1 MSSVRIYHKTN
12 IFIHC
17 KQRTIL
23 RALSSF
29 VYPLAVLNHHL
40 SAAKIVLGMPLTHHT
55 NSLPRLVMHRQAR
68 SLLSGSDCCICILI
82 VFCHPIIGSI
92 VHQGNGWGT
101 RYYSSL
107 HDTSLI
113 RYTLTAS
120 RYNASSLCNL
130 LCQMCPLT
138 SSQPWS
144 PMIPPSQMPK
154 GPDNGE
160 TIPRPFFHHT

>member
-40 SAAKIVLGMPLTHHT
+40 SAAKIVFGMPLTHHT

-68 SLLSGSDCCICILI
+68 SLLSGSI
-82 VFCHPIIGSI
+82 VVYAFSLYSVIPLSEVSFIR
-92 VHQGNGWGT
+92 GT
-101 RYYSSL
+101 DEE
-107 HDTSLI
+107 HDTPQSFARQPLREDDNMLADLATSLKI
-113 RYTLTAS
+113 A
-120 RYNASSLCNL
+120 C
-130 LCQMCPLT
+130 CVP
-138 SSQPWS
+138 
-144 PMIPPSQMPK
+144 
-154 GPDNGE
+154 
-160 TIPRPFFHHT
+160 

>member
-1 MSSVRIYHKTN
+1 MYYQLCSLLFSLEMSSVRIYHKTN

-82 VFCHPIIGSI
+82 CILSSHYRKYRSSGERMRDTILLKLARHLP
-92 VHQGNGWGT
+92 HQVYPN
-101 RYYSSL
+101 SF
-107 HDTSLI
+107 
-113 RYTLTAS
+113 
-120 RYNASSLCNL
+120 
-130 LCQMCPLT
+130 
-138 SSQPWS
+138 
-144 PMIPPSQMPK
+144 
-154 GPDNGE
+154 
-160 TIPRPFFHHT
+160 TI